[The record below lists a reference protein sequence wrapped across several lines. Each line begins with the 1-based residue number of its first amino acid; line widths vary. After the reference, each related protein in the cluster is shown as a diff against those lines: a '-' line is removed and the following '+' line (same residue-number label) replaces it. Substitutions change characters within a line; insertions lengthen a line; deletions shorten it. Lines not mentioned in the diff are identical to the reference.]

1 MYNILLYITFGCIRL
16 VSRIPEIILVLWK
29 LIPKLLYTSYTSLYF
44 LLIAT
49 GYM

>member
-29 LIPKLLYTSYTSLYF
+29 LIPKLLMYKPWLE
-44 LLIAT
+44 IH
-49 GYM
+49 